1 MNVKRVVRNW
11 IRKERNVEIIVAL
24 IRIALIIMIFATLS
38 SCGAQFH
45 LRRAIAKDPSI
56 ARDTIVKLDTAIVTE
71 EKILS
76 DTLIIHDTIV
86 REIKREGVVVKLQ
99 KIHDTIMIEAICESD
114 TIEIVK
120 EVEVVRV
127 IKEEKTSIFESANL
141 LIRSLIALIVS
152 LILFI
157 LLYKV
162 FAKH

>member
-1 MNVKRVVRNW
+1 MNVKRVVHNW
-11 IRKERNVEIIVAL
+11 LKEERNVDFVFAMIRIAIIVA
-24 IRIALIIMIFATLS
+24 IFATLA
-38 SCGAQFH
+38 SCGAQYH
-45 LRRAIAKDPSI
+45 LKRAIAKDPNI
-56 ARDTIVKLDTAIVTE
+56 ARDTIVKIDTAIVTE

-76 DTLIIHDTIV
+76 DTLIVHDTIV

-127 IKEEKTSIFESANL
+127 IKEEKTSIFEEANL

-152 LILFI
+152 VIVFI
-157 LLYKV
+157 LLYKA